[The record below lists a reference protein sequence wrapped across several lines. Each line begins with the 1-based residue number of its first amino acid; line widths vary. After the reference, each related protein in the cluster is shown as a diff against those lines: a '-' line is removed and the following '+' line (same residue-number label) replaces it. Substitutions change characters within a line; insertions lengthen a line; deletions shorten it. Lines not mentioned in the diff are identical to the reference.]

1 MINGQT
7 PQAKREEVFK
17 VMYSRIQDNPSEF
30 GYRLFNGENHAIILG
45 RQLESDV
52 ALRNED
58 GDIYFKRM
66 NFVGL
71 LSASGIVEWVNI
83 EKFKLTKE
91 QLKDLGC

>member
-30 GYRLFNGENHAIILG
+30 GFRFFNSPNSSIILG
-45 RQLESDV
+45 KQLESDI
-52 ALRNED
+52 ALCNED

-71 LSASGIVEWVNI
+71 LNASGIVEWVNI